1 MEVSFSHEIESLRLG
16 AGRTFHGEGILAIT
30 KALLQSGVAYVG
42 GYQGAPVSH
51 LLDVMVQA
59 KPYMDELGVHV
70 EACANEA
77 SAAAMLGAS
86 IHYPLRGAV
95 TWKSIVGT
103 NVASDALSNLS
114 SPGVKGG
121 ALVVVGEDY
130 GEGASVIQE
139 RTHAYALK
147 SGMCLLDPRPDLA
160 VMVRMVE
167 EGFRLSEASSMPCIL
182 ELRIR
187 ACHVRGSFE
196 AKDNVAPAI
205 STRAPME
212 EPAAFDYGKLAHPP
226 VTFSHEKRK
235 ADERIPAARRYI
247 AENGLNESV
256 PGRRQDL
263 GIVVQGGLYNALVR
277 ALQQLGLADAF
288 GDGEI
293 PLLVLNVTC
302 PLVPGQVADFCAG
315 KRAVLV
321 VEEGQPEYI
330 EQEIATLLRR
340 RDIQTRLHGKDLLP
354 AAGEYTV
361 EVLAQGL
368 LEFLDAYL
376 TPPPPSPQ
384 PSPASG
390 KGSLA
395 AARAWLAANRPRRAA
410 VAAQLAQP
418 LPNRPPGFCIG
429 CPERPVFS
437 ALKLAQQE
445 VGPVHIAADI
455 GCHAFGTFE
464 PFSMGHSILGY
475 GMSLA
480 SRAGV
485 SPVMQ
490 RRTLSIMGDGGFW
503 HNGLLTGVQSALFNH
518 DDAVLLIFKNG
529 YSSATGTQNLISTPG
544 FAAGPLPG
552 RNSPL
557 GGRRSTRSDRRGGPH
572 GAAKGTAHD
581 KLQSLT
587 HTNSTIES
595 TLRGLGVQ
603 WLRTVHS
610 YHVEKMRATLKE
622 AFTSDFNGLK
632 VIVAEG
638 ECQLERQRRVKP
650 WIAGLLERGER
661 VVRVKYGVD
670 EDVCNGDHACIRLS
684 GCPTLTLKDNPDP
697 LKADPVAT
705 VIDGCVGCGLCGEN
719 AHAATLCP
727 SFYRAEVI
735 QNPRWHERLLD
746 RARSAVLHALR
757 P

>member
-1 MEVSFSHEIESLRLG
+1 MEVSFGKEIESLRLG
-16 AGRTFHGEGILAIT
+16 AGDTFHGEGILAIT
-30 KALLQSGVAYVG
+30 KALLQSGVAYIG

-59 KPYMDELGVHV
+59 KPYLDQLGVHV
-70 EACANEA
+70 EACSNEA

-103 NVASDALSNLS
+103 NVAADALSNLS
-114 SPGVKGG
+114 SPGVIGG

-139 RTHAYALK
+139 RTHAFALK
-147 SGMCLLDPRPDLA
+147 SGMCLLDPRPDLP
-160 VMVRMVE
+160 VMTRMVE
-167 EGFRLSEASSMPCIL
+167 EGFRLSEASNMPAIL

-196 AKDNVAPAI
+196 ARDNVAPPI
-205 STRAPME
+205 STRALME
-212 EPAAFDYGKLAHPP
+212 SPAAFDYMRLAHPP
-226 VTFSHEKRK
+226 VTFRHEKLK
-235 ADERIPAARRYI
+235 TEQRIPAARKYI
-247 AENGLNESV
+247 VDQGLNELF
-256 PGRRQDL
+256 PGTHADL
-263 GIVVQGGLYNALVR
+263 GIIVQGGLYNALGR
-277 ALQQLGLADAF
+277 GLQQLGLADAF
-288 GDGEI
+288 GATEI

-302 PLVPGQVADFCAG
+302 PLVPEQVADFCAG

-340 RDIQTRLHGKDLLP
+340 RDVQARLHGKDLLP
-354 AAGEYTV
+354 AGGEYTV
-361 EVLAQGL
+361 EVLATGL
-368 LEFLDAYL
+368 TQFAAAYL
-376 TPPPPSPQ
+376 PGAATQ
-384 PSPASG
+384 EARRWLSG
-390 KGSLA
+390 NQERRQA
-395 AARAWLAANRPRRAA
+395 AAAALPG
-410 VAAQLAQP
+410 P
-418 LPNRPPGFCIG
+418 LPVRPPGFCVG

-437 ALKLAQQE
+437 ALKLAQQQI
-445 VGPVHIAADI
+445 GNVHIAADI

-485 SPVMQ
+485 SPMMQ
-490 RRTLSIMGDGGFW
+490 RRTLAIMGDGGFW
-503 HNGLLTGVQSALFNH
+503 HNGLLTGVQSALFNG

-529 YSSATGTQNLISTPG
+529 YTSATGTQEFISTPAESAK
-544 FAAGPLPG
+544 AAA
-552 RNSPL
+552 
-557 GGRRSTRSDRRGGPH
+557 TD
-572 GAAKGTAHD
+572 KG
-581 KLQSLT
+581 QSLV
-587 HTNSTIES
+587 HTNRTIES
-595 TLRGLGVQ
+595 ALTGLGVQ
-603 WLRTVHS
+603 WLRTVHT
-610 YHVEKMRATLKE
+610 YEVEQMRATLTE
-622 AFTSDFNGLK
+622 AFTSDFDGLK

-638 ECQLERQRRVKP
+638 ECQLERQRRLKP
-650 WIAGLLERGER
+650 WLAGLLRKGER

-697 LKADPVAT
+697 LKVDPVAT
-705 VIDGCVGCGLCGEN
+705 VIDGCVGCGLCGAN

-727 SFYRAEVI
+727 SFYRAEVV
-735 QNPRWHERLLD
+735 QNPKWHERLLHSL
-746 RARSAVLHALR
+746 RSALVRALQ
-757 P
+757 PA

>member
-1 MEVSFSHEIESLRLG
+1 MEVSFSKEIESLRLD
-16 AGRTFHGEGILAIT
+16 AGQTFHGEGILAIT

-59 KPYMDELGVHV
+59 RPYLDELGVHV

-121 ALVVVGEDY
+121 ALIVVGEDY

-147 SGMCLLDPRPDLA
+147 SSMCLLDPRPDLP
-160 VMVRMVE
+160 VMVHMVE
-167 EGFRLSEASSMPCIL
+167 EGFRLSETSNMPVIL
-182 ELRIR
+182 ELRVR
-187 ACHVRGSFE
+187 ACHVRGSFV
-196 AKDNVAPAI
+196 AGDNVAPPV
-205 STRAPME
+205 STRALME
-212 EPAAFDYGKLAHPP
+212 NPAAFDYMRLAHPP
-226 VTFSHEKRK
+226 VTFRQEKLK
-235 ADERIPAARRYI
+235 CDERIPAARKYI
-247 AENGLNESV
+247 AEHGLNELM
-256 PGRRQDL
+256 PGTRDDL
-263 GIVVQGGLYNALVR
+263 GIIVQGGLYNALIR
-277 ALQQLGLADAF
+277 ALQQLDLADAF
-288 GDGEI
+288 GASEI
-293 PLLVLNVTC
+293 PLLVLNVTY
-302 PLVPGQVADFCAG
+302 PLVPEQVADFCVG

-330 EQEIATLLRR
+330 EQEIATHLRR
-340 RDIQTRLHGKDLLP
+340 RDIQTRLHGKDVLP
-354 AAGEYTV
+354 SGGEYTV
-361 EVLAQGL
+361 EVIAQGL
-368 LEFLDAYL
+368 LQFLPAL
-376 TPPPPSPQ
+376 SPGGNGRQ
-384 PSPASG
+384 
-390 KGSLA
+390 
-395 AARAWLAANRPRRAA
+395 WLNGLKERRAA
-410 VAAQLAQP
+410 VAAQLSKP
-418 LPNRPPGFCIG
+418 LPARPPSFCIG

-437 ALKLAQQE
+437 ALKLTQQDI
-445 VGPVHIAADI
+445 GPVHIAADI

-490 RRTLSIMGDGGFW
+490 RRTLAIMGDGGFW
-503 HNGLLTGVQSALFNH
+503 HNGLLTGVQSALFNG

-529 YSSATGTQNLISTPG
+529 YSSATGTQELISTPSEPAKQ
-544 FAAGPLPG
+544 AAP
-552 RNSPL
+552 
-557 GGRRSTRSDRRGGPH
+557 
-572 GAAKGTAHD
+572 D
-581 KLQSLT
+581 KAQSLV
-587 HTNSTIES
+587 HTNQTIET

-603 WLRTVHS
+603 WLRNVNS
-610 YHVEKMRATLKE
+610 YEVARMRATLKD

-650 WIAGLLERGER
+650 WIASLLRKGER

-670 EDVCNGDHACIRLS
+670 EDVCTGDHACIRLS

-697 LKADPVAT
+697 LKVDPVAT
-705 VIDGCVGCGLCGEN
+705 VIEGCVGCGLCGEN

-735 QNPRWHERLLD
+735 QNPKWHERLLASLR
-746 RARSAVLHALR
+746 RAVVRTLQPA
-757 P
+757 

>member
-1 MEVSFSHEIESLRLG
+1 MEVSFSKEIESLRMG
-16 AGRTFHGEGILAIT
+16 AGDTFHGEGILAIT

-103 NVASDALSNLS
+103 NVAADALSNLS
-114 SPGVKGG
+114 SPGVLGG
-121 ALVVVGEDY
+121 ALIVVGEDY

-147 SGMCLLDPRPDLA
+147 STMCLLDPRPDLGK
-160 VMVRMVE
+160 MVE
-167 EGFRLSEASSMPCIL
+167 MVEHGFRLSETSNMPAIL

-196 AKDNVAPAI
+196 CKDNRPPPI
-205 STRAPME
+205 SKRQLME
-212 EPAAFDYGKLAHPP
+212 EPAAFDYAKLAHPP
-226 VTFSHEKRK
+226 VTFRHEKLK
-235 ADERIPAARRYI
+235 GEERIPAARRYI
-247 AENGLNESV
+247 VEQQLNELMDG
-256 PGRRQDL
+256 PRKDL
-263 GIVVQGGLYNALVR
+263 GLIVQGGIYNALIR
-277 ALQQLGLADAF
+277 ALQQFGLCDAF
-288 GDGEI
+288 GQSGI
-293 PLLVLNVTC
+293 PILVLNVTY
-302 PLVPGQVADFCAG
+302 PLVPEQVAEFTLG
-315 KRAVLV
+315 KRAVMV

-330 EQEIATLLRR
+330 EQEIATFLRR
-340 RDIQTRLHGKDLLP
+340 RDINTRLHGKDMLP
-354 AAGEYTV
+354 AGGEYTV
-361 EVLAQGL
+361 EVVAGGLASFLATYVTDVDTASATTWLQGNT
-368 LEFLDAYL
+368 ERRSAV
-376 TPPPPSPQ
+376 
-384 PSPASG
+384 G
-390 KGSLA
+390 KQIE
-395 AARAWLAANRPRRAA
+395 
-410 VAAQLAQP
+410 AQLNQA
-418 LPNRPPGFCIG
+418 LPVRPPGFCIG

-437 ALKLAQQE
+437 ALKLAQQD

-455 GCHAFGTFE
+455 GCHAFGTFA
-464 PFSMGHSILGY
+464 PFSFGHSILGY

-485 SPVMQ
+485 SPMMA

-503 HNGLLTGVQSALFNH
+503 HNGLLTGVQSALFNG

-529 YSSATGTQNLISTPG
+529 YTSATGTQDIISTP
-544 FAAGPLPG
+544 
-552 RNSPL
+552 
-557 GGRRSTRSDRRGGPH
+557 SDD
-572 GAAKGTAHD
+572 AKFNASD

-587 HTNSTIES
+587 ETNTTIEK
-595 TLRGLGVQ
+595 TLQGLGIQ
-603 WLRTVHS
+603 WLRTVHT
-610 YHVEKMRATLKE
+610 YHVEEMRQTLNE
-622 AFTSDFNGLK
+622 AFTTDFNGLK
-632 VIVAEG
+632 VIIAEG
-638 ECQLERQRRVKP
+638 ECQLERQRRIKP
-650 WIAGLLERGER
+650 WLAGLLKKGKR

-697 LKADPVAT
+697 LKVDPVAT
-705 VIDGCVGCGLCGEN
+705 VIDGCVGCGLCGAN

-735 QNPRWHERLLD
+735 QNPKWHERLLGSVRGALV
-746 RARSAVLHALR
+746 RAMQTA
-757 P
+757 

>member
-1 MEVSFSHEIESLRLG
+1 MEVSFSQEIEQLRLG
-16 AGRTFHGEGILAIT
+16 RGQTFHGEGILAIT
-30 KALLQSGVAYVG
+30 KALLQSGVAYIG

-59 KPYMDELGVHV
+59 RDYMDELGVHV
-70 EACANEA
+70 EACSNEA

-103 NVASDALSNLS
+103 NVAADALSNLC
-114 SPGVKGG
+114 SPGVTGG
-121 ALVVVGEDY
+121 ALLVVGEDY

-147 SGMCLLDPRPDLA
+147 SGMCLLDPRPDLE
-160 VMVRMVE
+160 VMTRMVE
-167 EGFRLSEASSMPCIL
+167 HGFRLSEASNMPAVL

-187 ACHVRGSFE
+187 ACHVRGSFQ
-196 AKDNVAPAI
+196 AKDNVKPAI
-205 STRAPME
+205 STRQLME
-212 EPAAFDYGKLAHPP
+212 NPSGFDYMKLAHPP
-226 VTFSHEKRK
+226 VTFRHEKLK
-235 ADERIPAARRYI
+235 GEQRIPAARRYI
-247 AENGLNESV
+247 VENKLNELFD
-256 PGRRQDL
+256 GEHQDL
-263 GIVVQGGLYNALVR
+263 GIIVQGGIYNSLVR
-277 ALQQLGLADAF
+277 SLQQLGLADAF
-288 GDGEI
+288 GNSDI
-293 PLLVLNVTC
+293 PLLVLNVTY
-302 PLVPGQVADFCAG
+302 PLVPEQVADFCVG

-340 RDIQTRLHGKDLLP
+340 RDIQTKLHGKDVLP
-354 AAGEYTV
+354 SSGEYSV
-361 EVLAQGL
+361 EVVANGL
-368 LEFLDAYL
+368 VHFATSYL
-376 TPPPPSPQ
+376 
-384 PSPASG
+384 SG
-390 KGSLA
+390 TVTDE
-395 AARAWLAANRPRRAA
+395 ARRWLAANTDRRQAA
-410 VAAQLAQP
+410 AAALAQP
-418 LPNRPPGFCIG
+418 LPARPPGFCIG

-445 VGPVHIAADI
+445 IGNVHIAADI

-485 SPVMQ
+485 SPMMQ
-490 RRTLSIMGDGGFW
+490 RRTLALMGDGGFW
-503 HNGLLTGVQSALFNH
+503 HNGLLTGVQSALFNG

-529 YSSATGTQNLISTPG
+529 YTSATGTQEILSTPRDAAKE
-544 FAAGPLPG
+544 AAG
-552 RNSPL
+552 
-557 GGRRSTRSDRRGGPH
+557 DK
-572 GAAKGTAHD
+572 GA
-581 KLQSLT
+581 SMV
-587 HTNSTIES
+587 HTNQTIES
-595 TLRGLGVQ
+595 ALKGLGVQ
-603 WLRTVHS
+603 WMRTVHT
-610 YHVEKMRATLKE
+610 YEVEQMRRTLTD

-638 ECQLERQRRVKP
+638 ECQLERQRRIKP
-650 WIAGLLERGER
+650 WIQGLLKKGKR

-697 LKADPVAT
+697 LKVDPVAT
-705 VIDGCVGCGLCGEN
+705 VLDGCVGCGLCGAN

-727 SFYRAEVI
+727 SFYRAEII
-735 QNPRWHERLLD
+735 QNPKWHERMLASMQSWVV
-746 RARSAVLHALR
+746 RALR
-757 P
+757 PA

>member
-1 MEVSFSHEIESLRLG
+1 MEVSFGKEIEALRLG
-16 AGRTFHGEGILAIT
+16 EGQTFHGEGILAIT

-42 GYQGAPVSH
+42 GYQGAPISH

-121 ALVVVGEDY
+121 ALIVVGEDY

-147 SGMCLLDPRPDLA
+147 SSMCLLDPRPELA

-167 EGFRLSEASSMPCIL
+167 EGFRLSEASNMPAIL

-187 ACHVRGSFE
+187 ACHVRGSFA
-196 AKDNVAPAI
+196 AKDNQAPAI
-205 STRAPME
+205 STRAWME
-212 EPAAFDYGKLAHPP
+212 NPAGFDYMRLAHPP
-226 VTFSHEKRK
+226 VTFRQEKLK
-235 ADERIPAARRYI
+235 GDERIPAARKYI
-247 AENGLNESV
+247 AQHGLNELIA
-256 PGRRQDL
+256 GKHEDL
-263 GIVVQGGLYNALVR
+263 GIIVQGGLYNGLLR
-277 ALQQLGLADAF
+277 SLRQLGLADAF
-288 GDGEI
+288 GQSDI
-293 PLLVLNVTC
+293 PLLVLNVTY
-302 PLVPGQVADFCAG
+302 PLVPEQIADFCVG

-340 RDIQTRLHGKDLLP
+340 RDIQTRLHGKDVLP
-354 AAGEYTV
+354 SAGEYSV

-368 LEFLDAYL
+368 SMFASSYLPGPSIEAAKSWLDA
-376 TPPPPSPQ
+376 
-384 PSPASG
+384 
-390 KGSLA
+390 
-395 AARAWLAANRPRRAA
+395 NRERRTA
-410 VAAQLAQP
+410 VAALLEQP
-418 LPNRPPGFCIG
+418 LPNRPPSFCIG

-437 ALKLAQQE
+437 ALKMAQQD
-445 VGPVHIAADI
+445 VGPVHIAGDI
-455 GCHAFGTFE
+455 GCHAFATFE

-485 SPVMQ
+485 SPMMQ
-490 RRTLSIMGDGGFW
+490 RRTLAIMGDGGFW
-503 HNGLLTGVQSALFNH
+503 HNGLLTGVQSALFNQ

-544 FAAGPLPG
+544 GAGG
-552 RNSPL
+552 EMNDARM
-557 GGRRSTRSDRRGGPH
+557 RS
-572 GAAKGTAHD
+572 
-581 KLQSLT
+581 QT
-587 HTNSTIES
+587 HTNTTIES
-595 TLRGLGVQ
+595 TLQGLGVQ
-603 WLRTVHS
+603 WMRTVHT
-610 YHVEKMRATLKE
+610 YRVEKMRETLKE
-622 AFTSDFNGLK
+622 AFTSNFNGLK

-638 ECQLERQRRVKP
+638 ECQLERQRRIKP
-650 WIAGLLERGER
+650 WIANLLKTGKR

-684 GCPTLTLKDNPDP
+684 GCPTLTIKDNPDP
-697 LKADPVAT
+697 LKVDPVAV

-735 QNPRWHERLLD
+735 QNPKWHERLVASVRGAL
-746 RARSAVLHALR
+746 VNALR
-757 P
+757 PA